1 MARYTDAKCR
11 LCRREGVK
19 LFLKGDRCNTEKCA
33 LERRAYPPGE
43 HGQGRSKRS
52 DYGVQL
58 REKQKVR
65 RAYGILEKQFRAY
78 FAKAERMKGITGE
91 NLLQLLER
99 RLDNVI
105 YRMGL
110 ASSRTEARQVVRH
123 RHIIVNGRIVNIP
136 SFLVKPGHEVAVKE
150 KSKTHGRVSVVVESP
165 LREAPQ
171 WVEVDRKE
179 MKGTILALP
188 SREDVDL
195 PVQESLIVEL
205 YSK

>member
-11 LCRREGVK
+11 LCRREGAK

-52 DYGVQL
+52 DYGTQL

-65 RAYGILEKQFRAY
+65 RAYGILEKQFRSY
-78 FAKAERMKGITGE
+78 FQKAERMKGITGE

-99 RLDNVI
+99 RLDNVV

-123 RHIIVNGRIVNIP
+123 RHVTVNGKIVNIP
-136 SFLVKPGHEVAVKE
+136 SFLVKLGHEVAVKE

-188 SREDVDL
+188 GREDVDL
-195 PVQESLIVEL
+195 AVQESLIVEL

>member
-65 RAYGILEKQFRAY
+65 RAYGLLEKQFRSY
-78 FAKAERMKGITGE
+78 FTKAERMKGITGE

-99 RLDNVI
+99 RLDNVV

-123 RHIIVNGRIVNIP
+123 RHITVNGRIVNIP
-136 SFLVKPGHEVAVKE
+136 SFLVKPGNEVAVKE

-179 MKGTILALP
+179 MKGTIVALP
-188 SREDVDL
+188 SREDIDL

>member
-1 MARYTDAKCR
+1 
-11 LCRREGVK
+11 
-19 LFLKGDRCNTEKCA
+19 
-33 LERRAYPPGE
+33 
-43 HGQGRSKRS
+43 
-52 DYGVQL
+52 VQL

-65 RAYGILEKQFRAY
+65 RAYGLLEKQFRSY
-78 FAKAERMKGITGE
+78 FTKAERMKGITGE

-99 RLDNVI
+99 RLDNVV

-123 RHIIVNGRIVNIP
+123 RHITVNGRIVNIP
-136 SFLVKPGHEVAVKE
+136 SFLVKPGNEVAVKE

-179 MKGTILALP
+179 MKGTIVALP
-188 SREDVDL
+188 SREDIDL